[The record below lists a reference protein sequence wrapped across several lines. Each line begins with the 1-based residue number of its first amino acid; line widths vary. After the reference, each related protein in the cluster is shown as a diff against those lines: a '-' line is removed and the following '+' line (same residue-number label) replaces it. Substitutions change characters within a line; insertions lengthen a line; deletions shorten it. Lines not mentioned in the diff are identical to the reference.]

1 MHYTL
6 KIQSLIIAAILLTGC
21 AGYDVIINNNVIYTP
36 PKLLTKMEVADRALN
51 DCMQQTVKDMKITAI
66 EQLTNLA
73 CTNAGIE
80 TLAGLERFYKLEV
93 LIMNDNSI
101 ADIGLLNEL
110 SALKTVALANNK
122 ITNVSRLSDL
132 SYLQTVNLAGNSTL
146 DCETTK
152 ALAIVVDNLSL
163 PEHCTSQNLYPVS

>member
-6 KIQSLIIAAILLTGC
+6 KILCLIIASILLTAC
-21 AGYDVIINNNVIYTP
+21 ADYDVKINNNVIYTP
-36 PKLLTKMEVADRALN
+36 PKLLTKMGVADRALN
-51 DCMQQTVKDMKITAI
+51 DCMQQIVKDMKITAI

-80 TLAGLERFYKLEV
+80 TLVGLERFYKLEI
-93 LIMNDNSI
+93 LMMNDNSI
-101 ADIGLLNEL
+101 ADISLLNEL

-122 ITNVSRLSDL
+122 ITTVSRLSDL
-132 SYLQTVNLAGNSTL
+132 SYLQTVNLAGNTQL

-152 ALAIVVDNLSL
+152 VLSTIVDNLSL
-163 PEHCTSQNLYPVS
+163 PEHCISQNL

>member
-6 KIQSLIIAAILLTGC
+6 KILSPIIAAILLTAC
-21 AGYDVIINNNVIYTP
+21 ADYDVKINNNVIYTP
-36 PKLLTKMEVADRALN
+36 PKLLTKMRVADRALN

-80 TLAGLERFYKLEV
+80 TLAGLERFYKLEI

-101 ADIGLLNEL
+101 ADISLLNEL
-110 SALKTVALANNK
+110 SALKTLALANNK

-132 SYLQTVNLAGNSTL
+132 SYLQTVNLAGNTKL
-146 DCETTK
+146 DCDTTK
-152 ALAIVVDNLSL
+152 VLANIVDDLSL
-163 PEHCTSQNLYPVS
+163 PEHCTSQDL